1 MNGASGDI
9 GKGVSAI
16 VIEAGKVLLTW
27 RGEGDAR
34 RLTLPGG
41 PARAGEPPED
51 TLARYVR
58 EQTGLEVRA
67 ATLAGFHFGPESWD
81 AAFNCQLL
89 GGALSGEAQY
99 LGVDEALR
107 RRDLGE
113 LTRLLLAGHERALEK
128 DEIFDMKNAGSL
140 YL

>member
-1 MNGASGDI
+1 MNGKCGDT
-9 GKGVSAI
+9 GKSVSAI
-16 VIEAGKVLLTW
+16 VIEAGRVLLTW
-27 RGEGDAR
+27 RDADGER
-34 RLTLPGG
+34 KLTLPGG
-41 PARAGEPPED
+41 PACAGEPPEA

-58 EQTGLEVRA
+58 EQTGMEVNA
-67 ATLAGFHFGPESWD
+67 VTLAGFHFGLESWN

-89 GGALSGEAQY
+89 GGVLSADAQY

-107 RRDLGE
+107 RKDLGE
-113 LTRLLLAGHERALEK
+113 LTRLMLAGHERALEK